1 MFELITHPGDGPTF
15 TVALNGQEKSYTSD
29 KAGKRQAILDGLQ
42 AIPPVTAGNDTYLP
56 SNQALQIVAA
66 VMYPTG
72 IQTEEA
78 YEKVSQATEKACA
91 LLGYGEEVQLGPP
104 HVPFTA
110 RGAYRK
116 RHPQVDRQELLAEM
130 ANAPCSHHAP
140 RQEISGRILWNT
152 LAWSLYN
159 RSLSALT
166 PAQQQQIRDQVNAHA
181 AEGGWQMEV
190 TAADTVYSRPL
201 APDLPAARRLVEE
214 FLVEARGEPVSE
226 YALTAEAQ
234 RGAYGRVFY
243 SEALSGELEA
253 LVQECL
259 VARSYLTQT
268 DGSNLY
274 QPRPLTLSPDGV
286 RLLAEKLAA
295 VTPASTDLGPAL
307 LMTDVFAAV
316 RQSLDESGTAV
327 NEEAGET
334 ATALPAA
341 PTAYQ
346 IRKLLTEGPG
356 AAVLR
361 RLGYRAE
368 VGSLHPY
375 QMQPDPGDG
384 RSREAF
390 LREIR
395 IGQGAETLQFVQ
407 GMRVHTPAVA
417 LDDENDDVVYLEMAG
432 QKAAVR
438 ANWAALVGK
447 KAHWIGRQR
456 VYLEGMKK
464 HVQIQ
469 TKLPCGWLHT
479 ALIHRQASLHE
490 ANPEEPFY
498 LLDDGRSALPPL
510 FYPMLNRCLAVPLL
524 PAWSDYLWQRGR
536 QEKLITLLN
545 NGEGQGYA
553 AWRVLPAPAEWEKV
567 VARGLKAGRL
577 TF

>member
-1 MFELITHPGDGPTF
+1 VNTF
-15 TVALNGQEKSYTSD
+15 
-29 KAGKRQAILDGLQ
+29 
-42 AIPPVTAGNDTYLP
+42 P
-56 SNQALQIVAA
+56 
-66 VMYPTG
+66 
-72 IQTEEA
+72 
-78 YEKVSQATEKACA
+78 
-91 LLGYGEEVQLGPP
+91 
-104 HVPFTA
+104 A

-116 RHPQVDRQELLAEM
+116 RYPEVDRQELLAEM
-130 ANAPCSHHAP
+130 ANAPCSHYAP

-159 RSLSALT
+159 RSLGALT

-181 AEGGWQMEV
+181 TEGGWQMEV
-190 TAADTVYSRPL
+190 TTADTVYSRPL
-201 APDLPAARRLVEE
+201 APDLPAARRLVEKL
-214 FLVEARGEPVSE
+214 LVEARGEPVSD

-253 LVQECL
+253 LMQECL

-295 VTPASTDLGPAL
+295 VTPAGTDAGAAL
-307 LMTDVFAAV
+307 LASDVFAAV

-327 NEEAGET
+327 TEEGGET
-334 ATALPAA
+334 ATAGTAMTIPAA
-341 PTAYQ
+341 ATEYQ
-346 IRKLLTEGPG
+346 IRKLLTEGAG

-368 VGSLHPY
+368 VEWLQPY
-375 QMQPDPGDG
+375 QMEPNPGDG
-384 RSREAF
+384 RSREVF
-390 LREIR
+390 LPEIR
-395 IGQGAETLQFVQ
+395 LGQAVETVQFTT
-407 GMRVHTPAVA
+407 GMRVHVPAVA
-417 LDDENDDVVYLEMAG
+417 LDDENDDVVYLEMVG

-479 ALIHRQASLHE
+479 ALIHRQASLQE

-498 LLDDGRSALPPL
+498 LLDNGGVPIPPL

-524 PAWSDYLWQRGR
+524 PAWSDYLWERGR

>member
-1 MFELITHPGDGPTF
+1 MFELITHPGDGQTF
-15 TVALNGQEKSYTSD
+15 IVTINGQEKSYTSD

-66 VMYPTG
+66 VMYPAG

-78 YEKVSQATEKACA
+78 YEKVSLATGKACA

-116 RHPQVDRQELLAEM
+116 RYPEVDRQELLAEM
-130 ANAPCSHHAP
+130 ANAPCSHYAP

-166 PAQQQQIRDQVNAHA
+166 PAQQQQIRDQVNTHA

-201 APDLPAARRLVEE
+201 APDLPAARRLVEQL
-214 FLVEARGEPVSE
+214 LVEARGEPVSD

-243 SEALSGELEA
+243 SEALSGDLEA

-259 VARSYLTQT
+259 VTRGYRTQT

-295 VTPASTDLGPAL
+295 VTPISTDLSPAL

-316 RQSLDESGTAV
+316 RQSLDESGTAM
-327 NEEAGET
+327 NEEGGET
-334 ATALPAA
+334 ATAG
-341 PTAYQ
+341 TATATDYQ
-346 IRKLLTEGPG
+346 IRKLLTEDAG

-361 RLGYRAE
+361 HLGYRAE
-368 VGSLHPY
+368 VEWLQPY

-384 RSREAF
+384 RSREVF

-407 GMRVHTPAVA
+407 GMRVHAPAVA

-447 KAHWIGRQR
+447 KAQWIGRQR

-479 ALIHRQASLHE
+479 ALIHRQASLQE

-498 LLDDGRSALPPL
+498 LLDDGRTPIPPL

-524 PAWSDYLWQRGR
+524 PAWSDYLWERGR
-536 QEKLITLLN
+536 KEKLITLLN

-553 AWRVLPAPAEWEKV
+553 AWRVLPVPVEWEAV
-567 VARGLKAGRL
+567 ISGGLQAKQIV
-577 TF
+577 F